1 MIEQGT
7 PAPDFTLPDQN
18 GDDVSLADFR
28 GRTVVLYLYRKAD
41 TLGR

>member
-7 PAPDFTLPDQN
+7 PAPNFTLPDQN

-28 GRTVVLYLYRKAD
+28 GHTVVLYFYPEAN
-41 TLGR
+41 T